1 MPSSLNH
8 LKQYLAYNRYKN
20 VTEGMHEKKY
30 DCARYL
36 EEEIKT
42 HHLGTEENVA
52 LMVALNQGPE
62 TKRETI

>member
-1 MPSSLNH
+1 
-8 LKQYLAYNRYKN
+8 
-20 VTEGMHEKKY
+20 MHEKKY